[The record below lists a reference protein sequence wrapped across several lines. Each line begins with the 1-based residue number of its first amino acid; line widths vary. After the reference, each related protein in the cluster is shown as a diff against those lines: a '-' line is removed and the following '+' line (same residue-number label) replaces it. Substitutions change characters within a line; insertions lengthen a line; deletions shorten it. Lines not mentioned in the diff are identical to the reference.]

1 MGRSSPCLGS
11 VKTGEEL
18 IKRNS
23 GFNGLLSAG
32 AASAAAVDLSAVQ
45 RCFRW
50 CRNRLELVPN
60 LAVSEN
66 RRKKPFSI
74 NK

>member
-23 GFNGLLSAG
+23 GFNGLLSA
-32 AASAAAVDLSAVQ
+32 ASTAAVDLRAVQ

-60 LAVSEN
+60 LAGQRET
-66 RRKKPFSI
+66 
-74 NK
+74 

>member
-1 MGRSSPCLGS
+1 MVRSSPCLGS

-23 GFNGLLSAG
+23 GFNGLLSAA
-32 AASAAAVDLSAVQ
+32 AASAAAAVDLRALQ

-50 CRNRLELVPN
+50 CRNKLELVPN
-60 LAVSEN
+60 LACQRET
-66 RRKKPFSI
+66 
-74 NK
+74 

>member
-1 MGRSSPCLGS
+1 

-23 GFNGLLSAG
+23 GFNGLMSAA
-32 AASAAAVDLSAVQ
+32 AASAAAVVLRAVQ

-60 LAVSEN
+60 LADSEN
-66 RRKKPFSI
+66 RRKKAISI